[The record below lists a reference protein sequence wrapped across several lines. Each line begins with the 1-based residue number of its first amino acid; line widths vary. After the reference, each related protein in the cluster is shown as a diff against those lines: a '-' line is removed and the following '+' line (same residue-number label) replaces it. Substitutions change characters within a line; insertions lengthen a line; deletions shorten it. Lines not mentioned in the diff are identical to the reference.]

1 MSFNLPMTPFTLLL
15 LTCCLLGYSV
25 AEEILVNSCRVLDK
39 SGVTYKLS
47 GDIEVSATPGFTCLD
62 IIGHNIILDG
72 NGHEISSSTLRP
84 SSSFGIRFSGS
95 HVTVKNMR
103 VKNFY
108 TGLLANGKHGKVHNN
123 LITKASTGIDVTATH
138 NDISFN
144 VIRDFVDVE
153 SPAGI
158 YVYFPSITPVA
169 SDITI
174 SHNVISDIS
183 GETFVLGISLYYAK
197 DVYIAQN
204 SISNISGGFFNEAI
218 SINSDSE
225 AKLVANT
232 IDGISSGLGGA
243 HMLDLPAGHVPIGDS
258 FVSV

>member
-1 MSFNLPMTPFTLLL
+1 MSLTLTFFTTLIFSY
-15 LTCCLLGYSV
+15 CLLGSTV
-25 AEEILVNSCRVLDK
+25 AEEILVDSCRVLDK
-39 SGVTYKLS
+39 SDVTYKLS
-47 GDIEVSATPGFTCLD
+47 GDIVVAATPGSVCLD
-62 IIGHNIILDG
+62 ITGHNTILDG
-72 NGHEISSSTLRP
+72 NGHEISSSVVRSP
-84 SSSFGIRFSGS
+84 SSFGIRFSGQ
-95 HVTVKNMR
+95 HVSVKNMR
-103 VKNFY
+103 IKNFY
-108 TGLLANGKHGKVHNN
+108 TGILANGKHGKVHNN
-123 LITKASTGIDVTATH
+123 LITKASTGIDVTATN

-144 VIRDFVDVE
+144 VIRDFSDVE

-174 SHNVISDIS
+174 SHNVISEIS

-204 SISNISGGFFNEAI
+204 SISHVAGGFFNEAI

-232 IDGISSGLGGA
+232 IDGVSYGNVGGTQ
-243 HMLDLPAGHVPIGDS
+243 MFELPASHASLGEA